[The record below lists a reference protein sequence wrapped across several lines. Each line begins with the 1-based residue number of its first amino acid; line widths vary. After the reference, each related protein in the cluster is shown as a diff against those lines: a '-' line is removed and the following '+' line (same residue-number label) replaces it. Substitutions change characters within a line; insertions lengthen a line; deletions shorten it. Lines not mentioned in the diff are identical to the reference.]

1 MTALTLVMGFYE
13 FVRKGQ
19 KYDGK
24 SDASTSLGG
33 RLIKA
38 HDKHAPCAVVGL
50 LVNFTPIPYVL
61 PRAVSGGGY
70 FLRNL
75 WLERGIHSALGGMNS
90 ALHFV
95 VPHSLSYGE
104 KRFISDR

>member
-50 LVNFTPIPYVL
+50 LTN
-61 PRAVSGGGY
+61 S
-70 FLRNL
+70 L
-75 WLERGIHSALGGMNS
+75 WLKTVHDTPKSVTKNKMTNQTKQQGSGRNHKHNLLTVRRN
-90 ALHFV
+90 F
-95 VPHSLSYGE
+95 
-104 KRFISDR
+104 

>member
-50 LVNFTPIPYVL
+50 RHP
-61 PRAVSGGGY
+61 S
-70 FLRNL
+70 
-75 WLERGIHSALGGMNS
+75 SSSSLGDDSFGKD
-90 ALHFV
+90 HC
-95 VPHSLSYGE
+95 LSTY
-104 KRFISDR
+104 SQA